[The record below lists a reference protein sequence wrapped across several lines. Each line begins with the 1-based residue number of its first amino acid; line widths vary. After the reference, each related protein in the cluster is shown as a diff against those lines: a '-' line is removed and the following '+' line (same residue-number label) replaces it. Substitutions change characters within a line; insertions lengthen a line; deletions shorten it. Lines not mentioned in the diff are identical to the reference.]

1 MYLVLKGLFVP
12 EAHRQRS
19 FRSPFLV
26 FFIADPVQACV
37 EAGCCE
43 FTWRRR
49 SPLPSC
55 LPGTSSK
62 GNIKRPSRL
71 LTWFS
76 SSCTM
81 WRGNWRLCAS
91 PAQLTSVHF
100 PLPESVDP
108 ALLTCMRTHHVV
120 SEVRSRGKEQVPCQ
134 AGEDLKQ
141 PEEKRGGKASFLW
154 GSPLG

>member
-19 FRSPFLV
+19 FCSPFLV
-26 FFIADPVQACV
+26 FFIVDPVQACV
-37 EAGCCE
+37 EACCCE
-43 FTWRRR
+43 FAWRRR
-49 SPLPSC
+49 SLLPSC
-55 LPGTSSK
+55 LPGTNSK

-71 LTWFS
+71 PTWSS

-91 PAQLTSVHF
+91 PAQLTSVRF

-108 ALLTCMRTHHVV
+108 ALLTCTR
-120 SEVRSRGKEQVPCQ
+120 SGGVRSKVKREGTGPLPGWGRPQ
-134 AGEDLKQ
+134 ATRR
-141 PEEKRGGKASFLW
+141 EERRKS
-154 GSPLG
+154 